1 MSEYDK
7 ITLSKQDLRHVYGE
21 LLGETMAKLDL
32 HLPSTHSDPLKNQV
46 ATVLDDFLKE
56 VFEMAKSAMVVD
68 GEDMEELGRAILEL
82 VSLKPKEIVEP
93 FDVEVNNR
101 LRDVLLQVEQETV
114 LLTTMRRVL
123 PEKAREL
130 YGRLVSDTDE
140 DVSRVLEQLDK
151 EEVEQ
156 GEEDQNEIDVDHE
169 AIESYEKYV
178 LLLDGLK
185 NSVPET
191 KMRLDRYDQALEFL
205 EEVEEKRRREIG
217 TDGR

>member
-1 MSEYDK
+1 
-7 ITLSKQDLRHVYGE
+7 
-21 LLGETMAKLDL
+21 MAKLDL

-156 GEEDQNEIDVDHE
+156 GEEDKNEIDVDHE

-217 TDGR
+217 TEGR

>member
-1 MSEYDK
+1 
-7 ITLSKQDLRHVYGE
+7 
-21 LLGETMAKLDL
+21 MAKLDL